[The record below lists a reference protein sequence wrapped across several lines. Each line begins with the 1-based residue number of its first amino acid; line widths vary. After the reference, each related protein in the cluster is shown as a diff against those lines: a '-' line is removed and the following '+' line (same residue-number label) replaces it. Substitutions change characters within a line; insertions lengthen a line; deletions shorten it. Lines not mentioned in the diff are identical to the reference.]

1 MHSTTGR
8 FLVIEG
14 LEGAGKTTAIN
25 TVMALLA
32 ENSIPSITTRE
43 PGGTDIGEMIRS
55 VIKNPDYKSVLD
67 DRSELLLFYSARVQL
82 IEQVIKPA
90 LNNGSWVIADRFEL
104 STFAYQGGGRGIS
117 RDFLKQLSAFCL
129 QGFTP
134 DLTLYLDISPEQGMQ
149 RAGARGTFDRIEQ
162 QSIDFFHKVHAAYM
176 EQIRNDG
183 NVVLIDASMPMD
195 KVQDSIQSTIQ
206 TYIAQQDL

>member
-1 MHSTTGR
+1 MHIDTGR

-32 ENSIPSITTRE
+32 ENNITAITTRE
-43 PGGTDIGEMIRS
+43 PGGTDIGELIRS
-55 VIKNPDYKSVLD
+55 IIKNPEYKSVLD

-90 LNNGSWVIADRFEL
+90 LNNGSWVVADRFEL
-104 STFAYQGGGRGIS
+104 STFAYQGGGRGIDM
-117 RDFLKQLSAFCL
+117 DFLKQLSAFCL
-129 QGFTP
+129 QGFKP
-134 DLTLYLDISPEQGMQ
+134 NLTLYLDVNPEQGMQ
-149 RAGARGTFDRIEQ
+149 RAGQRGQFDRIEQ

-176 EQIRNDG
+176 QQIKDDSS
-183 NVVLIDASMPMD
+183 VLTIDASMAMD
-195 KVQDSIQSTIQ
+195 KVQANIQSTIQ
-206 TYIAQQDL
+206 TFIAQQEL